1 MTARILFVDDE
12 PHILETMVGLWGGM
26 YDVETA
32 LDGRAGLAA
41 IARQEP
47 DLIVSDMRMPGM
59 DGAQFL
65 AASREAAPSAV
76 RMLFTAETD
85 VGVAARVVNESGIFR
100 LLAKPSSK
108 QAMAAAFGDALIH
121 RAEQQRQRA
130 IATQLVHAERLAT
143 LGTMSAMLGHEMN
156 NALSLLG
163 CAIEAIELDAVA
175 GRPPHAESVQLLVL
189 GRERLMAQ
197 ARSATSLAR
206 RSTKTLQRH
215 DLGEVISDLLA
226 AVRSAG
232 LGKRAEIALQIDCDA
247 IVLADRTELEQMML
261 NLVKNAMDAIGDQ
274 QGRVAIH
281 VRVEDGFAKA
291 TVTDSGPGIAESDLA
306 RVFEPYYTTK
316 PVGVGTGLGLPV
328 SQQLAQGYGGAI
340 ELRSAPGEGT
350 RATLA
355 LPVARHRRHTRF

>member
-32 LDGRAGLAA
+32 PDGKAGLAA
-41 IARQEP
+41 IARREP

-59 DGAQFL
+59 DGTQFL
-65 AASREAAPSAV
+65 AASREAAPTAV
-76 RMLFTAETD
+76 RILFTGETD
-85 VGVAARVVNESGIFR
+85 LGAAARAVNESGIFR
-100 LLAKPSSK
+100 LLDKPSSK
-108 QAMAAAFGDALIH
+108 QVMGAAFTEALLH
-121 RAEQQRQRA
+121 RAELQRQRA

-163 CAIEAIELDAVA
+163 CAIESIELDTAA
-175 GRPPHAESVQLLVL
+175 GRPAHPESVQLLVL

-261 NLVKNAMDAIGDQ
+261 NLVKNAMDALGDQ
-274 QGRVAIH
+274 AGRVAIH
-281 VRVEDGFAKA
+281 VFIEDGFAKA
-291 TVTDSGPGIAESDLA
+291 MVTDSGPGMSAAELA

-316 PVGVGTGLGLPV
+316 PIGVGTGLGLPV

-340 ELRSAPGEGT
+340 ELSSTPGEGT
-350 RATLA
+350 QATLS